1 MIVIAGTAED
11 ARLQKLIRYLQKKM
25 EHANIYYFN
34 YLTKPTSDN
43 HTHVA
48 VPEGMVSIRKL
59 VGVIG
64 SHTDCT

>member
-48 VPEGMVSIRKL
+48 QHVAVPEGMVSIRKYEL
-59 VGVIG
+59 F
-64 SHTDCT
+64 